1 MLSMA
6 RASSIGLLLVTC
18 CVAALPANAAEDASK
33 ESLTVRLTASIKPG
47 SVWVRDVAPRTM
59 RTGQFTEGDTIGSAG
74 ILRNAVA
81 QFGKPK
87 GAVVGGDRSI
97 LTVTS
102 PTRALIHTQATLPGG
117 SLRIEGRFTFGTT
130 KAVVLP
136 VVDGSGAFA
145 GARGSTTIT
154 QLSGRR
160 ALNVFRLRLP

>member
-1 MLSMA
+1 MA
-6 RASSIGLLLVTC
+6 RASSIGLLVVTFLL
-18 CVAALPANAAEDASK
+18 ATLPANAAEDMSR
-33 ESLTVRLTASIKPG
+33 ESLMIRLIATTKPG
-47 SVWVRDVAPRTM
+47 SIWVRDVPPRTI
-59 RTGQFTEGDTIGSAG
+59 RTGQYTEGDTIGSAD
-74 ILRNAVA
+74 ILRNALA

-87 GAVVGGDRSI
+87 GAVIGSDRSI

-102 PTRALIHTQATLPGG
+102 PTRALIHTQVKLPGG

-130 KAVVLP
+130 KAIVLP

-160 ALNVFRLRLP
+160 SLNVVRLRLP

>member
-1 MLSMA
+1 MA
-6 RASSIGLLLVTC
+6 RAHSTALLVVTFLL
-18 CVAALPANAAEDASK
+18 ATLPAHAAEDRSE
-33 ESLTVRLTASIKPG
+33 ESLTIRLIATVKPG
-47 SVWVRDVAPRTM
+47 SGWARDVPPRTM
-59 RTGQFTEGDTIGSAG
+59 RTGHYTEGDTIGSAG
-74 ILRNAVA
+74 ILRNALA

-87 GAVVGGDRSI
+87 GAVVGNDRSI

-102 PTRALIHTQATLPGG
+102 PTRALIHVEAKLPGG

-130 KAVVLP
+130 KAIVLP

-160 ALNVFRLRLP
+160 ALNVVRLRLP